1 MVDQIQYEGFP
12 DGSGANS
19 PPSNAGDM
27 GSIPGLERSPREG
40 NGNQFQYSCLKNP
53 MDRRAWQVIVHEVAK
68 SLTQLSNW
76 MHVHTHTQT
85 M

>member
-27 GSIPGLERSPREG
+27 GSISLICSSHEASSIKRGHGRAKINSKFFFKCHYRE
-40 NGNQFQYSCLKNP
+40 
-53 MDRRAWQVIVHEVAK
+53 H
-68 SLTQLSNW
+68 
-76 MHVHTHTQT
+76 
-85 M
+85 

>member
-12 DGSGANS
+12 DGSGLNS

-40 NGNQFQYSCLKNP
+40 NGNQF
-53 MDRRAWQVIVHEVAK
+53 
-68 SLTQLSNW
+68 
-76 MHVHTHTQT
+76 
-85 M
+85 